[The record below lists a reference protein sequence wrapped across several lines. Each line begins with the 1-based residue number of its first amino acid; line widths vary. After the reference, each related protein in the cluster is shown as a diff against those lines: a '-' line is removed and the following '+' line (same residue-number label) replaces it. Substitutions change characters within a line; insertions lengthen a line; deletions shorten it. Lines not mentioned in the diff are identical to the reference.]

1 MKRISILALFILLTS
16 VAEKTLAQA
25 KPDLV
30 VREIISIEPFFDS
43 ARNLNRVRVLT
54 KIGNAG
60 AASSGNSLVE
70 MRIYQKAGAD
80 PAGWYGLPPVGI
92 PGISAKKDT
101 MLEVVFT
108 DQQKHVSPGRFPVQL
123 LLDPRRM
130 VDEGNETNNTLN
142 KELTIQGDN
151 PAIQITEVYR
161 PPATVQATGTI
172 RALTAF
178 SANFNTP
185 GDFLSTSSTVE
196 FITRVRYN
204 HDQQNIQV
212 QKTGVT
218 LKKGGIYHFD
228 IFFQSQL
235 QFKSFTQIFP
245 WVNVNLKAG
254 TTYEVIYEQYPMV
267 SSNTTSWSNDNF
279 FFGKLV
285 SVEVYVPAGTTV
297 TLIGSVDFKGVAR
310 QLRSEDIKGKS
321 FSGYLSGYLVKEF

>member
-92 PGISAKKDT
+92 PGISARKDT
-101 MLEVVFT
+101 MIEVVFT

-178 SANFNTP
+178 STEFNTP
-185 GDFLSTSSTVE
+185 GDFQSTSSAVE
-196 FITRVRYN
+196 FISRVRYN
-204 HDQQNIQV
+204 LDQQNIQI
-212 QKTGVT
+212 QKNGIT

-235 QFKSFTQIFP
+235 QFKARTQIFP
-245 WVNVNLKAG
+245 WITVNLKANAS
-254 TTYEVIYEQYPMV
+254 YEVIYEQYPMV
-267 SSNTTSWSNDNF
+267 SSSSTSWANDNF

-285 SVEVYVPAGTTV
+285 SVEVYVPAGTTISITGAV
-297 TLIGSVDFKGVAR
+297 SYKGIAS

-321 FSGYLSGYLVKEF
+321 FYGYLNGYLVKEF

>member
-1 MKRISILALFILLTS
+1 MKRLSFFALLILLTLF
-16 VAEKTLAQA
+16 AGETRAQA

-30 VREIISIEPFFDS
+30 VREIISIEPFLDS
-43 ARNLNRVRVLT
+43 ARNLTRVRVLA

-60 AASSGNSLVE
+60 ATSSGNSLIE
-70 MRIYQKAGAD
+70 MRIYKQAGAD

-92 PGISAKKDT
+92 PGISPKKDT

-108 DQQKHVSPGRFPVQL
+108 DQQKHVSPGRSQVQL
-123 LLDPRRM
+123 LLDPRRT
-130 VDEGNETNNTLN
+130 VDEGNETNNSMN
-142 KELTIQGDN
+142 KELTVQGNN
-151 PAIQITEVYR
+151 PGNQITEVYR
-161 PPATVQATGTI
+161 VPATIQATGTI

-235 QFKSFTQIFP
+235 QFKSFTQVFP
-245 WVNVNLKAG
+245 WINVNLKAG

-285 SVEVYVPAGTTV
+285 SVEVYVPAGTNI
-297 TLIGSVDFKGVAR
+297 TLIGSVDYKGIAR